1 MSDTT
6 RSAKQLIADALKRA
20 PDNNYE
26 AADLLG
32 VSEGTIRRWRDGVVP
47 ERLRADT
54 RHALEAYVDGKR
66 VGTKASASRMGDDS
80 QVPPGLPEDWKDQT
94 FVEVLLRE
102 ARAAEKRAEA
112 AASWAR
118 WLEKE
123 ADASERVRAYAM
135 REQKPTGAK
144 PSPYRPAPG
153 ARGTEKEGEVGET
166 GS

>member
-1 MSDTT
+1 MASTQPDRTLAERYT
-6 RSAKQLIADALKRA
+6 RATAHLTQE
-20 PDNNYE
+20 E
-26 AADLLG
+26 AAELIG
-32 VSEGTIRRWRDGVVP
+32 VNQRTMSNWRNDKLPANLRPAWRREILRVLESGVPAGAEGTNGEQPAV
-47 ERLRADT
+47 
-54 RHALEAYVDGKR
+54 
-66 VGTKASASRMGDDS
+66 
-80 QVPPGLPEDWKDQT
+80 PEDWRDLT

-102 ARAAEKRAEA
+102 AKAAEKRAEA
-112 AASWAR
+112 AATWAR